1 MKHVLLILDGASD
14 EQIPELNGQTPLEA
28 AFTPHL
34 DYLAGSGLRGRLQT
48 AFKGLPVDSLVCIMG
63 ILGYDP
69 ARYYPGGRASV
80 EALARGISLTQDDL
94 ALRCNIVRVSDNGET
109 LLDFT
114 GGMISDLHAKRL
126 LMRSRLPDRAWEL
139 HPGQSYRNLLII
151 RGIRRA
157 IPDIGETL
165 ECCPPHMHSNEKV
178 RGLLPEGKT
187 RSAEKPA
194 RQLRDFL
201 LDSYIRFTARERPKG
216 CAGNMLWV
224 WSPSGMPNM
233 PEFYATCGKRGYVA
247 AGLDFM
253 HGLAMSVGM
262 DFKPARSATGY
273 TDTDYS
279 AKAKAAIR
287 ALGEYDFALVHV
299 NSPDEA
305 AHQRNPREKVLAI
318 ERIDRFVVGPLLC
331 HLRDTARDN
340 FTFAACA
347 DHMTR
352 CRDGRHADTPTPY
365 LVYPGARPTADGRL
379 TEHSVEA
386 LPVLPSLDII
396 REIIRA

>member
-28 AFTPHL
+28 ACTPHL
-34 DYLAGSGLRGRLQT
+34 DYLARSGTRGRLQT
-48 AFKGLPVDSLVCIMG
+48 AFQGLPVDSLVCIMG

-80 EALARGISLTQDDL
+80 EALARGISLAQDDL

-114 GGMISDLHAKRL
+114 AGMISDRHAERL
-126 LMRSRLPDRAWEL
+126 LTRASLPDRAWEL
-139 HPGQSYRNLLII
+139 HTGQSYRNLLVI

-157 IPDIGETL
+157 IPDIVETL
-165 ECCPPHMHSNEKV
+165 ECCPPHMHSDEKV
-178 RGLLPEGKT
+178 HGLLPEGKT

-194 RQLRDFL
+194 RQLRDFM
-201 LDSYIRFTARERPKG
+201 LDSYIRFTAGKRPKG

-224 WSPSGMPNM
+224 WSPSAMPDM
-233 PEFYATCGKRGYVA
+233 PAFQATCGKRGCVA

-253 HGLAMSVGM
+253 HGLGMSIGM
-262 DFKPARSATGY
+262 DFKPAPAATGY

-279 AKAKAAIR
+279 AKAGAAIG
-287 ALGEYDFALVHV
+287 ALDEYDFALVHV

-305 AHQRNPREKVLAI
+305 SHQRNPREKVLAI
-318 ERIDRFVVGPLLC
+318 ERVDRFVVGPLLC
-331 HLRDTARDN
+331 RLRDTARDD
-340 FTFAACA
+340 FTFAVCA

-352 CRDGRHADTPTPY
+352 CRDGKHAGVPTPY
-365 LVYPGARPTADGRL
+365 LVYPGARPAVNGRL
-379 TEHSVEA
+379 TERSVEA

-396 REIIRA
+396 REIVRT